1 MLGRIGSTLAFVT
14 ALVHALVG
22 TYDTLLPLLVSD
34 LSLAV
39 IGTFHACWHFVTVF
53 LLYSAWVFWKKL
65 KISSILATLWGVFGV
80 IFLVVAFYHVG
91 ISGLLILPQWILL
104 GAVSALMLW
113 EIKNSNE

>member
-1 MLGRIGSTLAFVT
+1 MLGRIGSILAFVT

-22 TYDTLLPLLVSD
+22 TYDTLLPLLASD

-91 ISGLLILPQWILL
+91 ISGLLILPQWVLL